1 MKPSKY
7 LLFKQYSETEKTK
20 SFHVIS
26 KKHGD
31 LLGVVRWYP
40 RWRQYTFFPEP
51 DTVWNT
57 ECLWNICAFI
67 GVVMEDPKIQEAL
80 AAGAEGSRQ

>member
-1 MKPSKY
+1 MKPNRY
-7 LLFKQYSETEKTK
+7 LIFRLYSQTEKTQ
-20 SFHVIS
+20 SWHVIS

-51 DTVWNT
+51 DTVWNP
-57 ECLWNICAFI
+57 ECLNDVCEFI
-67 GVVMEDPKIQEAL
+67 RGLMEDRKTQKAEANL
-80 AAGAEGSRQ
+80 IGRI